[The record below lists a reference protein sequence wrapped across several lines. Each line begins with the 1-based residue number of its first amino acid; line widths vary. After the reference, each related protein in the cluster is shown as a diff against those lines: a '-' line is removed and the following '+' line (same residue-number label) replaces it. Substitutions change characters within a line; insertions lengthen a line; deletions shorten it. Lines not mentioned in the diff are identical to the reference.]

1 MQTHSK
7 RARQRRC
14 RWTALPSSQ
23 PPAVDMPFP
32 RHASQFCTMSASTL
46 HSTWLHEQ
54 LHILQ
59 HMKLHGKCKS
69 QNTRMTEAGNWNEVT
84 RCDAKAVSLEKT
96 SRPRLA
102 ASPHACCSRTG
113 QPFSVQLAGSLRPPH
128 RSQRPSC
135 RRCCLATKASTC
147 GGGAH
152 MGSSPV
158 RQSGGLQACY
168 GSAAGRWPC
177 KQAAGFVKT
186 C

>member
-147 GGGAH
+147 EELRYRTSSRPPKTSPTAWSRVHTGA
-152 MGSSPV
+152 SSTAAA
-158 RQSGGLQACY
+158 S
-168 GSAAGRWPC
+168 SAAS
-177 KQAAGFVKT
+177 
-186 C
+186 